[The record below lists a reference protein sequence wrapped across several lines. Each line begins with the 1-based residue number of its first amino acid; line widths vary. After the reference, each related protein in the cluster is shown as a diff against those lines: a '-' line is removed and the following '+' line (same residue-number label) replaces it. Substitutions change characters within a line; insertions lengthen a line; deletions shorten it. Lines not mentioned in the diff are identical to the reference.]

1 MKESK
6 KSEVE
11 NGNLNQGSILDTP
24 SFEEKMLKKGF
35 VKKSKK
41 NKKDESDFILSQGAS
56 SWSPSQELILQE
68 RDGEY
73 YDLTNLKE
81 DLEKPF
87 KAIEKAKKE
96 MSKNYRDIKSEI
108 LKNEGV
114 TAQKFNNLNDNF
126 SRKLNKVQHD
136 NDVEHERFKKEFKRF
151 KISSSLLITAIV
163 VGFAIF
169 LYLFFS
175 KPERPATVVWPEY
188 DHAQQY
194 NPFSDKTP
202 NGSVTVGD
210 PMYTAP
216 INADNGNKPTP
227 FTGMYD

>member
-1 MKESK
+1 MKE
-6 KSEVE
+6 
-11 NGNLNQGSILDTP
+11 
-24 SFEEKMLKKGF
+24 
-35 VKKSKK
+35 SKK
-41 NKKDESDFILSQGAS
+41 NKKDESVFRSNTLLMQKVIIKGV
-56 SWSPSQELILQE
+56 
-68 RDGEY
+68 DGESY
-73 YDLTNLKE
+73 HLDNLKK
-81 DLEKPF
+81 DLEKPV
-87 KAIEKAKKE
+87 KIIEKVKKE
-96 MSKNYRDIKSEI
+96 MNENYRDIKSEI

-136 NDVEHERFKKEFKRF
+136 NDVEHKKFKNEFKRF
-151 KISSSLLITAIV
+151 KISSSLLIAAII

-175 KPERPATVVWPEY
+175 KPERPATVIWPEY
-188 DHAQQY
+188 DHTQPY

-216 INADNGNKPTP
+216 IIENGNKPTP
-227 FTGMYD
+227 FPGMYD

>member
-1 MKESK
+1 MSKESK

-41 NKKDESDFILSQGAS
+41 NKKDESDFIINEESS
-56 SWSPSQELILQE
+56 SWRSTITIDSQLE
-68 RDGEY
+68 
-73 YDLTNLKE
+73 YDLANLKK

-87 KAIEKAKKE
+87 KAIERVKKE
-96 MSKNYRDIKSEI
+96 MSENYRDIKSEI

-114 TAQKFNNLNDNF
+114 AAQKFNNLNDNF

-136 NDVEHERFKKEFKRF
+136 NDVEHAKFKKQFKRF
-151 KISSSLLITAIV
+151 KISSSLLIAAII

-175 KPERPATVVWPEY
+175 KPERPATVIWPEY
-188 DHAQQY
+188 DHTQPY

-216 INADNGNKPTP
+216 INIENGNKPTP
-227 FTGMYD
+227 FPGMYD

>member
-6 KSEVE
+6 K
-11 NGNLNQGSILDTP
+11 
-24 SFEEKMLKKGF
+24 
-35 VKKSKK
+35 
-41 NKKDESDFILSQGAS
+41 NKKAESVLIVDDAS
-56 SWSPSQELILQE
+56 W
-68 RDGEY
+68 GESHVEY
-73 YDLTNLKE
+73 
-81 DLEKPF
+81 LEKHHL
-87 KAIEKAKKE
+87 EKIVKDVEKVKKE
-96 MSKNYRDIKSEI
+96 MNKNYRDIKSAI
-108 LKNEGV
+108 LKNEEV

-227 FTGMYD
+227 FQGMYD